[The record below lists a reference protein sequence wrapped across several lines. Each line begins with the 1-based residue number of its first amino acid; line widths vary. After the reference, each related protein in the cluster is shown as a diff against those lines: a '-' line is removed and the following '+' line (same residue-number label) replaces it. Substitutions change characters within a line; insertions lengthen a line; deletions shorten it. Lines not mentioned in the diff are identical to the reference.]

1 AFVDYDRPRIIV
13 DWRTP
18 REINLQW
25 ILMPL
30 VGDGES
36 VTFDPLKKLLIY
48 VHPEKGAMYS
58 IGVDPGT
65 GVGGDRT
72 VICVTRTGHDAIP
85 DVQVAEF
92 ASDDISNVEVY
103 AWVAAITAYYGMFM
117 EEGQQPKIVI
127 EQRRKYG
134 DSCYHAL
141 KLHGF
146 RNHHQWREFDKK
158 SLKPRQTEQS
168 REGWFTN
175 AWSRPMLLNY
185 FKFAIEG
192 GWFIPNSKGL
202 IEELEGQE
210 QKFTT
215 EGKSRMDHQ
224 SGKHDDR
231 IFAAAMS
238 YFSLHSMDV
247 MAERAKVRYN
257 APAEGEGWMVD
268 LSPWRGNVVVNSG
281 AEEFFA
287 ELGRQG

>member
-1 AFVDYDRPRIIV
+1 CDDFEALVGDNDSVFEWETIQVISKGRQRTVDVYGILGEGIAEKHDPPPAFVDYDRPRIIV

-141 KLHGF
+141 K
-146 RNHHQWREFDKK
+146 
-158 SLKPRQTEQS
+158 
-168 REGWFTN
+168 
-175 AWSRPMLLNY
+175 
-185 FKFAIEG
+185 
-192 GWFIPNSKGL
+192 
-202 IEELEGQE
+202 
-210 QKFTT
+210 
-215 EGKSRMDHQ
+215 
-224 SGKHDDR
+224 
-231 IFAAAMS
+231 
-238 YFSLHSMDV
+238 
-247 MAERAKVRYN
+247 
-257 APAEGEGWMVD
+257 
-268 LSPWRGNVVVNSG
+268 
-281 AEEFFA
+281 
-287 ELGRQG
+287 